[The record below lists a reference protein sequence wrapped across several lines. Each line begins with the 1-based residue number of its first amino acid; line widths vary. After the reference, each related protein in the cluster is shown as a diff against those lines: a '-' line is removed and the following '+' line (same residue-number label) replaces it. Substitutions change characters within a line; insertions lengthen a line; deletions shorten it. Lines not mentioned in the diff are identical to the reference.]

1 MQLPCQWW
9 AIDRSCNVNQRA
21 EASRLSHLCRIRIRA
36 RNTTKIV
43 PLSRPWGDDARV
55 PLATMPGVSL
65 EICTDRQVSW
75 WPLAARSPAPTFTQE
90 IISPYNSRL
99 KLPITMHFSLILKCS
114 SVLCQTVSSWTYP
127 RGWMTR
133 FTIVQ
138 QEELWFLWERKK
150 EGNTMVILISLDD
163 LLVGSWRLL
172 EHEGERWV
180 ARGCEMA
187 FAGFYDNETKARS
200 VNIVKITLRDCVFNR
215 RFSWFWF
222 CLWEGATV

>member
-114 SVLCQTVSSWTYP
+114 SVLCQTVDCVIVDVSSRMNDAFYNCTAGRIVIFMREKERRKYDGDSYQS
-127 RGWMTR
+127 RR
-133 FTIVQ
+133 FIG
-138 QEELWFLWERKK
+138 R
-150 EGNTMVILISLDD
+150 
-163 LLVGSWRLL
+163 
-172 EHEGERWV
+172 
-180 ARGCEMA
+180 
-187 FAGFYDNETKARS
+187 
-200 VNIVKITLRDCVFNR
+200 IVKIARTRRWKMGSAWLWDGFCRFLWQRDESTIGKYCKNNVARLCV
-215 RFSWFWF
+215 
-222 CLWEGATV
+222 